1 MLQKVW
7 GDDDSDRRLKRPN
20 SAVFNEIP
28 CVGTTPPFLS
38 IVKLLAILILR
49 ETLQQPPAM
58 SQMGDRHTRPK
69 VNLDDVTFLI
79 GQT

>member
-1 MLQKVW
+1 MTIATDALNGPIRPSSMKYRALAP
-7 GDDDSDRRLKRPN
+7 RRH
-20 SAVFNEIP
+20 
-28 CVGTTPPFLS
+28 FLP